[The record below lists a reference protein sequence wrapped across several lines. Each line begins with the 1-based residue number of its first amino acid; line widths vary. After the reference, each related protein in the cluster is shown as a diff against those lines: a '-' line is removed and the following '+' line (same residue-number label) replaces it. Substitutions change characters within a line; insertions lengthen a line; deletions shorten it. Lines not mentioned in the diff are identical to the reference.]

1 MRCKIIPVI
10 LCGGTGT
17 RLWPLSRESFP
28 KQFIDLNNDSNKS
41 LLQQTQ
47 ERIRLLENSES
58 PRARQ
63 AVSCPAGIEVVEAEQ
78 CS

>member
-41 LLQQTQ
+41 LHNKLRK
-47 ERIRLLENSES
+47 E
-58 PRARQ
+58 
-63 AVSCPAGIEVVEAEQ
+63 
-78 CS
+78 